1 MPPLLWSFPCGRI
14 SKSSHPVQYR
24 NKYSICFQSVQVN
37 DFFAQPPIFLITERP
52 PAGQPAGGISDP
64 PMSKS
69 RAAGF
74 ASGSALSSAGED
86 ITAARPLSPTVSQEM
101 ERSVSP
107 GASSW
112 GTPRRS
118 LHPVSSRPDVLK
130 THHFYEGFLLLQICC
145 FFLSGLFS
153 RILQLFGFLLNNFDL

>member
-1 MPPLLWSFPCGRI
+1 MLPKRASQRLFCAAADFSDHGAASGRTARRRHIGSAHVQKQSRRLCQRLCSLI
-14 SKSSHPVQYR
+14 SK
-24 NKYSICFQSVQVN
+24 
-37 DFFAQPPIFLITERP
+37 
-52 PAGQPAGGISDP
+52 
-64 PMSKS
+64 
-69 RAAGF
+69 
-74 ASGSALSSAGED
+74 GED